1 MTGDPCMHGQFGEV
15 VLWCGAAGG
24 GGVANIG
31 RKNRA
36 GWMEVLIR
44 LTSETFGWGQQKLKK
59 KHPTNSVLSVF
70 FLSLWKLSLLLLTPV
85 NLQVQISVG
94 IALQ

>member
-1 MTGDPCMHGQFGEV
+1 MHGQFGEV

-59 KHPTNSVLSVF
+59 NTPLILF
-70 FLSLWKLSLLLLTPV
+70 FQFFFFHSGNYPYSSLLLL
-85 NLQVQISVG
+85 ICKFK
-94 IALQ
+94 

>member
-1 MTGDPCMHGQFGEV
+1 MDGSADKV
-15 VLWCGAAGG
+15 D
-24 GGVANIG
+24 
-31 RKNRA
+31 
-36 GWMEVLIR
+36 IR
-44 LTSETFGWGQQKLKK
+44 DIWLGPAETQK